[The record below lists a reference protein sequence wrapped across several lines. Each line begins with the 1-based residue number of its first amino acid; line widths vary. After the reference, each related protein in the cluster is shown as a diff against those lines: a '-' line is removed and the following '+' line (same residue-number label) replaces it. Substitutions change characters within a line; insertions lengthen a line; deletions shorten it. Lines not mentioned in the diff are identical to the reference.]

1 MRRLLLRVV
10 ILMTLPLGAGTAE
23 AARDGGCASLLQCLF
38 SPARQT
44 SAAQPRHEV
53 AYADAAK
60 YPPGAIIV
68 STPERRLYLVLG
80 DGKAL
85 SYPVGVGKQG
95 YQWSGTSKVVRKA
108 RWPSWTPP
116 ADMIERA
123 RAEGRFLPD
132 ELDGGPN
139 NPLGARALYIGGTL
153 YRIHGTNQD
162 ASIGHEVSSGCIRM
176 KNADVIDLYN
186 RVRIGAPV
194 YVFQ

>member
-1 MRRLLLRVV
+1 MRLVCALVL
-10 ILMTLPLGAGTAE
+10 IFLAASGEAAA
-23 AARDGGCASLLQCLF
+23 AARDNGCSGLIQCLF
-38 SPARQT
+38 GASQRPSATTGRQV
-44 SAAQPRHEV
+44 V
-53 AYADAAK
+53 AYAQAEQ
-60 YPPGAIIV
+60 YPQGAIIV

-80 DGKAL
+80 SGKAI

-108 RWPSWTPP
+108 KWPSWTPP
-116 ADMIERA
+116 VAMIQRA
-123 RAEGRFLPD
+123 RAEGLFLPD

-153 YRIHGTNQD
+153 YRIHGTNQE

-176 KNADVIDLYN
+176 KNDDVIDLYN

-194 YVFQ
+194 HVIQ